1 MFQYKFYRVSSE
13 IDRTVI
19 HVFGTFRNVQVE
31 MTLAAECIE
40 FFAFDVDVIWAVG
53 CADFKIHDF

>member
-1 MFQYKFYRVSSE
+1 MFFLQLRGNFDMFQYKFYRVSSE

-40 FFAFDVDVIWAVG
+40 FFAFDSKS
-53 CADFKIHDF
+53 F